1 MGVKKPAVKAPQDI
15 SEACLHAHCK
25 QYLDKAGIFNRV
37 LVFHVP
43 NGEARHVAVAAKL
56 KRMGVRPGVADFLL
70 FTVKGCVAIELK
82 DAKGKQGD
90 SQVLFQRQW
99 EACGHEYA
107 LVRSLEEFVAVV
119 KRYVDN

>member
-25 QYLDKAGIFNRV
+25 QYLDKAGIFNKV
-37 LVFHVP
+37 L
-43 NGEARHVAVAAKL
+43 
-56 KRMGVRPGVADFLL
+56 
-70 FTVKGCVAIELK
+70 
-82 DAKGKQGD
+82 
-90 SQVLFQRQW
+90 
-99 EACGHEYA
+99 